1 MKKMTQ
7 RLEAGKDIAK
17 LAEKGRIWVLVCF
30 IGMFVLLIGDTVLFP
45 TEGARTWVIVLFQTS
60 LLILF
65 IPGVWKRHP
74 RSHAWLCFVSLFYF
88 MQGTTQAFVPGHEAF
103 GWILAILSM
112 TLFCAAMMFSRWESM
127 RIKALQ
133 TSSTNQEGNTNQE
146 AQTQTASE
154 SKSEPQQEKN

>member
-133 TSSTNQEGNTNQE
+133 TSSTNQEGNTDQE